1 MGDTVN
7 QASRIEAANKVYGT
21 HLLIDQMT
29 FSLAGPTIEARH
41 VDNVVLA
48 GRQDPI
54 GIYELV
60 ALSGQLTPEQRA
72 VFDLYAEGFAQ
83 YQKADWA
90 KAQTALKAA
99 LEIAPQDGPSL
110 ELLSRIAQFRE
121 EPPANWSGIWHTA
134 SK

>member
-1 MGDTVN
+1 MN

-41 VDNVVLA
+41 VDDVVLA
-48 GRQDPI
+48 GRQDPV

-60 ALSGQLTPEQRA
+60 ALSGQLTSEQRA
-72 VFDLYAEGFAQ
+72 LFDLYGEGFAH

-90 KAQTALKAA
+90 KAQTSLKAA

-121 EPPANWSGIWHTA
+121 EPPTNWSGIWHMA